1 MRIVILFLITLF
13 LWTSYCQA
21 EQWIATAYCPCKAC
35 CGKSD
40 GITASGVKAKQGI
53 TCAINWLPFGTL
65 VSVDGETYI
74 VEDRGA
80 RSDFGD
86 KKHHNKHVDI
96 FFNKH
101 SDAKKF
107 GRRVVEVEV
116 LS

>member
-1 MRIVILFLITLF
+1 MRRLCIIVALMLVA
-13 LWTSYCQA
+13 CDVHA
-21 EQWIATAYCPCKAC
+21 DQWIATAYCPCKAC
-35 CGKSD
+35 CGKTD
-40 GITASGVKAKQGI
+40 GITASGIKAKQGI
-53 TCAINWLPFGTL
+53 TVACNWLPFGTVL
-65 VSVDGETYI
+65 EIDGQSYI

-86 KKHHNKHVDI
+86 RKHHNKRVDI

-101 SDAKKF
+101 SDARKF